1 MRPPLLDRDELL
13 ARQAFQLALVDLFRT
28 MARPDDI
35 MAAAAAALG
44 SHLDV
49 ARCGY
54 DEVSADGAMTRGVG
68 DWSNGT
74 LPGLAATPDGDGAGD
89 GDGDAAL
96 GAGVIA
102 DLRRGLTVIVDDC
115 ATDGRARDPATARC
129 WAQAGV
135 GALIVAP
142 LLRDGQLAA
151 VLYLHEATPR
161 DWTRA
166 DIALVE
172 DVALRTSDAVDRVRG
187 EIAVKASEARYRSL
201 FESIDAGFCVIEVL
215 FADGAP
221 YDYRFL
227 EVNRAFA
234 RNTGL
239 DDMIGRTMRD
249 VAPDMEQR
257 WFDLYG
263 HVATTGEPL
272 RFEDPASALQDRWFE
287 VYAYRVDAPEQHH
300 VAVLFNDISERRRN
314 EVALSESREELELAT
329 RVARLGRFDYRP
341 ADGMLRW
348 DDRCRAL
355 FGIPA
360 GAPVEYESAF
370 LANLHPDD
378 RAAADAQVAAALDP
392 RGTRMFDSEY
402 RTIGQ
407 SDGVE
412 RHIVAHGIAFF
423 DGDTPIRL
431 VGTVV
436 DMSDDRRAQAALRE
450 TSERLRLAS
459 RATNDAIW
467 DWDLRSNSVLWNEA
481 LTRAYGHVLPDAKST
496 GDWWLDQV
504 HPEDRARIHASID
517 AVIYGQDS
525 DWTDEYRFACADG
538 RYADVLDR
546 GYVIRDEDGAPTR
559 MIGAIL
565 DQSTRKAAERQ
576 LRAIN
581 EGLAEAVE
589 VSTADRDRLWELSSD
604 IMLRAEFDGTI
615 VAANPAWTDMLGWS
629 MDEIVGRQ
637 LFSLLHPD
645 DVAHTGLAAAG
656 IARGEAVARI
666 DNRYAH
672 KDGSYRWISWAA
684 RPGDGL
690 INAVGRDVTADK
702 EREAQLARAED
713 ALRQAQKMEAVGQ
726 LTGGIAHDF
735 NNMLTGILGG
745 LDMVRRNVP
754 EPRPDKVDRYLEAAT
769 VSAQRAAGL
778 TQRLLAF
785 LRRQSLDVKATDVD
799 RLIGDMEDLLART
812 LGENARLEI
821 RRQDATWPV
830 TTDAN
835 QLESALLN
843 LAINARD
850 AMPEGGRLTIET
862 ENTHLDAHYTE
873 AIGDLA
879 PGDYVAIGVSDTG
892 TGMSKAVIE
901 KAFDP
906 FFTTKPIG
914 QGTGLGLSMIYGFAR
929 QSGGHV
935 RIYSEEGKGTTVKL
949 YLPRFHGTAAASVP
963 TADRDLPRAD
973 GECVLV
979 VEDDVA
985 VRMLIVDILG
995 SLGYGVMEAGDA
1007 HAAIPILESGRRID
1021 LLVSDVGLPGMDG
1034 RQLAEVARR
1043 HRPDLRILFVT
1054 GYAEKAAV
1062 RGAFLGPGM
1071 EMITKPFALDML
1083 AERIREMVAR

>member
-54 DEVSADGAMTRGVG
+54 DEVSADGAMTQGVG

-135 GALIVAP
+135 GALIAAP
-142 LLRDGQLAA
+142 LLRDGRLAA

-287 VYAYRVDAPEQHH
+287 VYAYRVDAPELNH

-360 GAPVEYESAF
+360 GAPVDYESAF

-423 DGDTPIRL
+423 DGDSPIRL

-496 GDWWLDQV
+496 GDWWLAQV

-785 LRRQSLDVKATDVD
+785 SRRQSLDVKATDVD
-799 RLIGDMEDLLART
+799 RLIADMEDLLART

-935 RIYSEEGKGTTVKL
+935 RIYSQEGEGTTVKL

-1007 HAAIPILESGRRID
+1007 HAAIPILESERRID

-1062 RGAFLGPGM
+1062 RGEFLGAGM